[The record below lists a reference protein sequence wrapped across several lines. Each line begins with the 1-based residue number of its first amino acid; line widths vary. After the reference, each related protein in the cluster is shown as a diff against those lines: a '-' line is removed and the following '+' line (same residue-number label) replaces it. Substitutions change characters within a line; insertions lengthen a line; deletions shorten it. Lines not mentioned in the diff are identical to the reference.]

1 MKLQEMITIKI
12 EVNGLDITTIAEK
25 LDALTNALTSKEA
38 KAETSADKPEK
49 FLTRGEVAVLLKIT
63 LPTLHDWTKKGLLK
77 AYRIGN
83 RIRYKEA
90 EVMATI
96 SNNPT
101 NKFKTK

>member
-1 MKLQEMITIKI
+1 MTAIKI
-12 EVNGLDITTIAEK
+12 EVNGLDITTLAEK
-25 LDALTNALTSKEA
+25 LDTLTNVLTGKDA
-38 KAETSADKPEK
+38 NTETSADQSEK
-49 FLTRGEVAVLLKIT
+49 FLTRGEVAELLKIT

-101 NKFKTK
+101 NQFKNK

>member
-1 MKLQEMITIKI
+1 MTAIKI
-12 EVNGLDITTIAEK
+12 EVNGLGITTLAEK
-25 LDALTNALTSKEA
+25 LDTLTNVLTGKET
-38 KAETSADKPEK
+38 KAETSADQSEK
-49 FLTRGEVAVLLKIT
+49 FLTRSEVARLLKIT

-83 RIRYKEA
+83 RIRYKEV

-101 NKFKTK
+101 NQFKNK

>member
-12 EVNGLDITTIAEK
+12 EVNGLDITTLAEK
-25 LDALTNALTSKEA
+25 LDTLTNALTEKEA
-38 KAETSADKPEK
+38 KAETSANTPEK
-49 FLTRGEVAVLLKIT
+49 FLTRSEVARLLKIT

-101 NKFKTK
+101 NQFKTK

>member
-1 MKLQEMITIKI
+1 MTAIKI
-12 EVNGLDITTIAEK
+12 EVNGLDITTLAEK
-25 LDALTNALTSKEA
+25 LDTLTNVLTGKEA
-38 KAETSADKPEK
+38 KAETSADKPER
-49 FLTRGEVAVLLKIT
+49 FLTRGEVARLLKIT

-101 NKFKTK
+101 NQFKTK

>member
-1 MKLQEMITIKI
+1 MTAIKI
-12 EVNGLDITTIAEK
+12 EVNGLDITTLTEK
-25 LDALTNALTSKEA
+25 LDTLTNALTRKDT
-38 KAETSADKPEK
+38 KAETSAEQSEK
-49 FLTRGEVAVLLKIT
+49 FLTRGEVARLLKIT

-101 NKFKTK
+101 NQFKTK

>member
-1 MKLQEMITIKI
+1 MTAIKI
-12 EVNGLDITTIAEK
+12 EVNGLDITTLAEK
-25 LDALTNALTSKEA
+25 LDTLTNALTEKEA
-38 KAETSADKPEK
+38 KAETSANTSEK
-49 FLTRGEVAVLLKIT
+49 FLTRGDVAELLKIT

-101 NKFKTK
+101 NPFKNK

>member
-1 MKLQEMITIKI
+1 MTAIKI
-12 EVNGLDITTIAEK
+12 EVNGLDITTLAEK
-25 LDALTNALTSKEA
+25 LDTLTNVLSGKET
-38 KAETSADKPEK
+38 KAETSADQSEK
-49 FLTRGEVAVLLKIT
+49 FLTRGEVAELLKIT

-101 NKFKTK
+101 NQFKNK